1 MLWTFLL
8 IFISIT
14 IFISLVTFDDES
26 PIFSWIIAVLV
37 LAAVLSLL
45 TIFIAMM
52 IAVVVTVLFSFI
64 F

>member
-26 PIFSWIIAVLV
+26 PIFSWIIAVLA
-37 LAAVLSLL
+37 LSAVLSLL
-45 TIFIAMM
+45 TIFIAMT
-52 IAVVVTVLFSFI
+52 IAVIVTVLFSFI